1 MNRRTASWTMLPLL
15 AALAMPVFASDEGP
29 VLGLIVKTKPAAG
42 ILEAP
47 QAALNRVALIAQ
59 RRGVG
64 YHQVRQTALGAHVLS
79 AGRALSREEARAQAQ
94 RLLADP
100 DVEYV
105 AANTLER
112 RQATPNDPAY
122 EPLQWWLQGP
132 NASAASPNF
141 PAAWD
146 IHTGNSSVVVA
157 VLDSGIRR
165 FHPEFT
171 VGSSRLLNGYDFVSE
186 VEYANDGDGLDS
198 DATDP
203 GDWVSQEDKALH
215 PSIYGGCEVAESTW
229 HGTVI
234 AGQLVASTNDNHG
247 IAGMTWSGRLLPVR
261 VAGKCGA
268 AVSDIVEGM
277 LWAAGIPYTGS
288 PAANPNPARIVNL
301 SFGGSRPCDV
311 NSGDELV
318 AGTARLY
325 TDAIEALRVKGA
337 VLVAAAGNDGDAVVR
352 PASCAGALA
361 VTALDRDGAKAD
373 YANFGSEVD
382 VATIGGATSPA
393 GNGIYSTTNT
403 GTRGPVDEG
412 YGFYAGTSFATPI
425 VSGTVAL
432 MLAVNPDL
440 SVDQIISGIRAT
452 TRPHVQ
458 IGGLGSCS
466 AIDSGYCSCTTG
478 TCGAGVLDAPE
489 AVAWALATEGT
500 FIPPTSNPS
509 LDFIPDRLQAGG
521 SGSSGDGGGAAGPFW
536 LLGLLA
542 AAAALSV
549 RRRR

>member
-1 MNRRTASWTMLPLL
+1 MNRRTVSWTILPLL
-15 AALAMPVFASDEGP
+15 AALAAPVLASDDGP
-29 VLGLIVKTKPAAG
+29 VIGLIVKTKPAA
-42 ILEAP
+42 LEAP
-47 QAALNRVALIAQ
+47 QAALNRVAQIAQ

-64 YHQVRQTALGAHVLS
+64 YHQLRQTALGAHVLS
-79 AGRALSREEARAQAQ
+79 AGRLLSREEAQAQAR

-122 EPLQWWLQGP
+122 VLQWWLQGP
-132 NASAASPNF
+132 DASAAVPNF

-146 IHTGNSSVVVA
+146 IDTGSSSVVVA

-171 VGSSRLLNGYDFVSE
+171 VGSSRLLSGYDFVSE

-203 GDWVSQEDKALH
+203 GDWVSQEDQTRH
-215 PSIYGGCEVAESTW
+215 PSIYGGCDVADSTW

-234 AGQLVASTNDNHG
+234 AGQLVAPTNDNYG
-247 IAGMTWSGRLLPVR
+247 ISGMTWSGKLLPVR

-301 SFGGSRPCDV
+301 SFGGSRPCNV
-311 NSGDELV
+311 NSGDPLV

-337 VLVAAAGNDGDAVVR
+337 VLVAAAGNDGDTVVR

-382 VATIGGATSPA
+382 VATVGGVTSPA
-393 GNGIYSTTNT
+393 GSGIYSTTNT
-403 GTRGPVDEG
+403 GTSAPAAEG
-412 YGFYAGTSFATPI
+412 YGYYVGTSFATPI
-425 VSGTVAL
+425 VSGTAAL

-440 SVDQIISGIRAT
+440 SVDQIIEGIRAT

-466 AIDSGYCSCTTG
+466 PIDSGHCNCTTG
-478 TCGAGVLDAPE
+478 TCGAGVLDARQ
-489 AVAWALATEGT
+489 AVAWALVTEGT
-500 FIPPTSNPS
+500 FTPPATNPTV
-509 LDFIPDRLQAGG
+509 DFTPDRLQASGG
-521 SGSSGDGGGAAGPFW
+521 NGSSDGGGAAGPFW